1 MQAISSTI
9 NSNTSLDADILDAVV
24 VGSGYGSSTAAV
36 RFLQSHGS
44 KRVAVLERGREWLPG
59 SFPQTT
65 AEAVEEIGVR
75 LRAREW
81 LNRDGLFDVRIFED
95 LVTVNGCGLGGGSLI
110 NASVMIEPNQLVF
123 KSHRWPLPLKKEF
136 ELNQDGHR
144 AFDKYYDRARSALKV
159 STYPDTYRP
168 LPKLERLRETTIT
181 GVTDNWIQ
189 FEKTPLAVAFEDT
202 PNDAGF
208 VKPACNLC
216 GNCVTG
222 CNTGAKGALN
232 TTLLA
237 TAWKLGAKIYTE
249 VTVVRIEPDPV
260 LEDVWIVV
268 YTSTDDRHETE
279 RVIKTHRVFLG
290 AGAMGSTEIL
300 LRSKAL
306 SLSKML
312 GKGYSGNGDSI
323 GAAVGVTK
331 PIATFG
337 NPSFKNQDQ
346 TPDRSPGPCITSVAK
361 INEARNPA
369 ASLTMTK
376 SPSKYVMHK
385 LMDTASTAQTAIDG
399 LVSKALET
407 LHLKPADPTTTLFST
422 PESRQ
427 IADMEDLLSKQLVIE
442 DCSVPFATKA
452 LFNSVL
458 QLTNLLETDPKE
470 AMDAMRQWVLD
481 NEVDND
487 RNDVDHFQTF
497 LVMSHDDSRKSG
509 TMTLDETT
517 GLLDMSWPGWRS
529 QKNYPLGNEK
539 MKEVG
544 DHAGQDYF
552 IPNPVIAQMNRTVSV
567 HSLGGCCM
575 GDSVETGVVNDKG
588 AVYNS
593 ATGGVY
599 KGLYVVCGAIVPRS
613 LGINPALTITA
624 LAERVM
630 EHVE

>member
-1 MQAISSTI
+1 MHAISTTI
-9 NSNTSLDADILDAVV
+9 NANTSLDADILDAVV

-36 RFLQSHGS
+36 RFLQTHAS

-75 LRAREW
+75 LHAREW
-81 LNRDGLFDVRIFED
+81 LNRDGLFDIRVFED

-123 KSHRWPLPLKKEF
+123 KSHRWPQALKKEF
-136 ELNQDGHR
+136 EFNQDGRR

-181 GVTDNWIQ
+181 GVADNWIQ
-189 FEKTPLAVAFEDT
+189 FEKTPLAVTFEDT

-216 GNCVTG
+216 GNS
-222 CNTGAKGALN
+222 
-232 TTLLA
+232 
-237 TAWKLGAKIYTE
+237 WKLGAKIYTE
-249 VTVVRIEPDPV
+249 VTVARIEPDPS
-260 LEDVWIVV
+260 LEDVWVVV
-268 YTSTDDRHETE
+268 YTSTEDRHETE
-279 RVIKTHRVFLG
+279 RFIKTRRVFLG

-300 LRSKAL
+300 LKSKAL
-306 SLSKML
+306 CLSKML
-312 GKGYSGNGDSI
+312 GKGYSGNGDSL

-337 NPSFKNQDQ
+337 NPSYKNQDQ
-346 TPDRSPGPCITSVAK
+346 TPDLSPGPCITSVAK

-369 ASLTMTK
+369 ALLTMTK

-399 LVSKALET
+399 FVSKALET
-407 LHLKPADPTTTLFST
+407 LHLKPADPTTSLLST

-481 NEVDND
+481 NEVNND
-487 RNDVDHFQTF
+487 RNDVNHFQTF

-509 TMTLDETT
+509 TMTLNETT
-517 GLLDMSWPGWRS
+517 GLLNMSWPGWRS

-552 IPNPVIAQMNRTVSV
+552 IPNPVIAQMNRSVSV